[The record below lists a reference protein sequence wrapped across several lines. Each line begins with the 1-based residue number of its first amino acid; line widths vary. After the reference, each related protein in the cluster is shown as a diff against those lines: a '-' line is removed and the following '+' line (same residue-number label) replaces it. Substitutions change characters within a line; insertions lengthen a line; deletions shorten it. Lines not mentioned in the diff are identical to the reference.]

1 MQVYK
6 GGAAGLN
13 SVLFIGKK
21 FRVKAIYNNGSF
33 QSKVEAIHNNEG
45 KLDSVLNKIPF
56 VRGVWSIVKAMMNVY
71 KQLILAFA
79 TLLLAG
85 KVLPSGTSTSRL
97 PLLEME
103 WLFSFAAIALAAVV
117 IKFTSISKYHAAEH
131 MVAHCEDKN
140 LPLTYE
146 NVAKQPRVHPR
157 CGTNLVVFIIFN
169 TTILSFF
176 MENMVLNMLIA
187 WSIGYEMF
195 RMKRSRMTLFYKVG
209 SFLQYVCFTS
219 KPEEKH
225 LNIAIESMKTLK
237 SVEA

>member
-33 QSKVEAIHNNEG
+33 QSKVEAIHNSEG
-45 KLDSVLNKIPF
+45 KLDSLLNKIPF

-79 TLLLAG
+79 ALFLMG
-85 KVLPSGTSTSRL
+85 KALPSTSSS
-97 PLLEME
+97 PLTEME
-103 WLFSFAAIALAAVV
+103 WLFSLALIGIAGLV

-157 CGTNLVVFIIFN
+157 CGTNLVVFILAN
-169 TTILSFF
+169 TILLSFF
-176 MENMVLNMLIA
+176 MENMLLNMLIA

-195 RMKRSRMTLFYKVG
+195 RMKRSRLKPFYKVG
-209 SFLQYVCFTS
+209 AFLQYVCFTS